1 MNSFDILEELGNLDD
16 DLLLRAQ
23 EAPPKKRIVWFQTFR
38 NLAAACLM
46 AVLVFAALIATDVIA
61 METGLRWTV
70 RYREDKVTWLFK
82 DGVELEGDL
91 PNYEPTWLPEDYM
104 WDREYGGPTRDKSIS
119 YRNLYDEQS
128 WIWLHYMQITD
139 KETYYLSSL
148 DKGTYEKET
157 VEINGL
163 PGELYTYVDDPDSG
177 YLIWIDKH
185 NCTVFLLGFDSGSE
199 DVIRIAESVKLME
212 EEKQ

>member
-1 MNSFDILEELGNLDD
+1 MRSYEIFEALTDMDD
-16 DLLLRAQ
+16 DILLRAA
-23 EAPPKKRIVWFQTFR
+23 EDPPKRYYVWLRAFR
-38 NLAAACLM
+38 SAAAACLIC
-46 AVLVFAALIATDVIA
+46 ALVFTMLIATDAITF
-61 METGLRWTV
+61 ETGLRWTV

-82 DGVELEGDL
+82 DGIEQDGDL
-91 PNYEPTWLPEDYM
+91 PNYEPTWLPVGYV
-104 WDREYGGPTRDKSIS
+104 WDREYSGPTREKSIS

-139 KETYYLSSL
+139 KETYYLGSL
-148 DKGTYEKET
+148 DKGTYEKEA

-185 NCTVFLLGFDSGSE
+185 KCIVFLLGFDSGAE
-199 DVIRIAESVKLME
+199 DAIRIAESVKLIE
-212 EEKQ
+212 EE

>member
-23 EAPPKKRIVWFQTFR
+23 EDPPKKRIVWLHTFR

-46 AVLVFAALIATDVIA
+46 VVLVFTALIATDVIA

-82 DGVELEGDL
+82 DGVEQEDNL
-91 PNYEPTWLPEDYM
+91 PNYEPTWLPEDYE
-104 WDREYGGPTRDKSIS
+104 WDREYWGPTLYRTIS
-119 YRNLYDEQS
+119 YKNLNDDQS
-128 WIWLHYMQITD
+128 WIWLDYMQITD
-139 KETYYLSSL
+139 KETFYLSNL
-148 DKGTYEKET
+148 KKGTYEKET

-185 NCTVFLLGFDSGSE
+185 NYIVFLIGFDSRTE
-199 DVIRIAESVKLME
+199 DAIRIAESVKLIE
-212 EEKQ
+212 EE

>member
-23 EAPPKKRIVWFQTFR
+23 EDPPQRRIVWFRAFR

-46 AVLVFAALIATDVIA
+46 AVLVFTALIATDVIA

-82 DGVELEGDL
+82 DGVELDGEL
-91 PNYEPTWLPEDYM
+91 PNYEPTWLPEGYV
-104 WDREYGGPTRDKSIS
+104 WDREYSEPMLEKSIN

-128 WIWLHYMQITD
+128 WIWLHYIQITD
-139 KETYYLSSL
+139 KETYYLDSL

-163 PGELYTYVDDPDSG
+163 PGELYTYLDDPDSG

-185 NCTVFLLGFDSGSE
+185 NCIVFLLGFDSGVE
-199 DVIRIAESVKLME
+199 DAIRIAESVKLIE
-212 EEKQ
+212 EDET